1 MYSNTPPAHILSL
14 TFIATNQTPHT
25 MPSPSLDQENK
36 PVTPRVTVD
45 APSEAAP
52 GNMDNK
58 REEKK
63 KKHDQ
68 RGETFQ
74 ASMCAVM

>member
-1 MYSNTPPAHILSL
+1 
-14 TFIATNQTPHT
+14 

-36 PVTPRVTVD
+36 PVAPRVTVD
-45 APSEAAP
+45 APSEDAP
-52 GNMDNK
+52 GNIDEK

-68 RGETFQ
+68 RGETFL